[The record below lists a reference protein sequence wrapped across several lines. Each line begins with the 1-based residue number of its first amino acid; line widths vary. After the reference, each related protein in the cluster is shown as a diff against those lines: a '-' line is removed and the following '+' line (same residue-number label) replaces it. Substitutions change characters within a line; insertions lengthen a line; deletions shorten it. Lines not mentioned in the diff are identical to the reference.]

1 MGWHRRRGRTLSRT
15 RIGETPDDREVDG
28 IDPGDEVLDVVD
40 EEDRVVGQATRRE
53 VRAGR
58 LLHRF
63 SSVLCRDPAGR
74 LYVHRRTDDKD
85 VYPGMY
91 DTAAGGVLAAGE
103 TYLEAARRELA
114 EELGVAGPEP
124 RFLFKH
130 RYRGQ
135 ENPSWSAL
143 YEVTWDGPV
152 RPQASEIAWGAFL
165 TLEELDARLQEWPF
179 CPDGLEIYRRWQ
191 AQTGAATARPKRR

>member
-1 MGWHRRRGRTLSRT
+1 VL
-15 RIGETPDDREVDG
+15 
-28 IDPGDEVLDVVD
+28 DPGDELMDVVD
-40 EEDRVVGQATRRE
+40 EQDRVVGQATRRE
-53 VRAGR
+53 VRRRR

-63 SSVLCRDPAGR
+63 AAVLCRDPAGR

-91 DTAAGGVLAAGE
+91 DMTAGGVLGTGE
-103 TYLEAARRELA
+103 RYLDAARRELA
-114 EELGVAGPEP
+114 EELGVAGPEL

-130 RYRGQ
+130 RYRGP

-152 RPQASEIAWGAFL
+152 TPQASEIAWGAFL
-165 TLEELDARLQEWPF
+165 SLDELDVRLATWPF
-179 CPDGLEIYRRWQ
+179 CPDAAETYRRWR
-191 AQTGAATARPKRR
+191 AGGY

>member
-1 MGWHRRRGRTLSRT
+1 MTMSRGAAMALRFVEYHPT
-15 RIGETPDDREVDG
+15 RPGKVAVL
-28 IDPGDEVLDVVD
+28 DPGDELMDVVD
-40 EEDRVVGQATRRE
+40 EQDRVVGQATRRE
-53 VRAGR
+53 VRRRR

-63 SSVLCRDPAGR
+63 SAVLCRDSAGR

-91 DTAAGGVLAAGE
+91 DMTAGGVLGAGE

-114 EELGVAGPEP
+114 EELGVVGPEP
-124 RFLFKH
+124 RLVFHH

-143 YEVTWDGPV
+143 FEVTWDGPV

-165 TLEELDARLQEWPF
+165 TLDELADRLERWPF
-179 CPDGLEIYRRWQ
+179 CPDALEVYRRWR
-191 AQTGAATARPKRR
+191 AGAF

>member
-1 MGWHRRRGRTLSRT
+1 MGEALRFCGSIAPPT
-15 RIGETPDDREVDG
+15 GEVDG
-28 IDPGDEVLDVVD
+28 IDLATSCCVSTAGP
-40 EEDRVVGQATRRE
+40 VVGQATRRE
-53 VRAGR
+53 VRARR

-63 SSVLCRDPAGR
+63 SSVLCRDAAGR

-114 EELGVAGPEP
+114 EELGVTGPEP

-130 RYRGQ
+130 RYRGR
-135 ENPSWSAL
+135 ENPSWLPPSMSPGTVAITPQSSELAL
-143 YEVTWDGPV
+143 GAYPDH
-152 RPQASEIAWGAFL
+152 ASCPS
-165 TLEELDARLQEWPF
+165 RLQEWPF
-179 CPDGLEIYRRWQ
+179 CPDGLEIFRRWQ
-191 AQTGAATARPKRR
+191 AGDY

>member
-1 MGWHRRRGRTLSRT
+1 LSPEV
-15 RIGETPDDREVDG
+15 GEALRFFAVRFAEVSPVATGKVDG
-28 IDPGDEVLDVVD
+28 IDPGDELLDVVD
-40 EEDRVVGQATRRE
+40 EQDLVVGQATRRE
-53 VRAGR
+53 VRARR

-63 SSVLCRDPAGR
+63 SSVLCRDGAGR

-91 DTAAGGVLAAGE
+91 DLAAGGVLAAGE

-130 RYRGQ
+130 RYRGR
-135 ENPSWSAL
+135 ENPSWSATF
-143 YEVTWDGPV
+143 EVTWDGPIT
-152 RPQASEIAWGAFL
+152 PQASEIAWGGFL
-165 TLEELDARLQEWPF
+165 TMDELAARLQQWQF
-179 CPDGLEIYRRWQ
+179 CPDGLEIFRRWQ
-191 AQTGAATARPKRR
+191 AGDH

>member
-1 MGWHRRRGRTLSRT
+1 VGA
-15 RIGETPDDREVDG
+15 
-28 IDPGDEVLDVVD
+28 IDPGDELLDVVD
-40 EEDRVVGQATRRE
+40 EQDRVVGQATRRE
-53 VRAGR
+53 VRRRR

-91 DTAAGGVLAAGE
+91 DMTAGG
-103 TYLEAARRELA
+103 ELA
-114 EELGVAGPEP
+114 EELGVVGPEP

-143 YEVTWDGPV
+143 FEVTWDGPV
-152 RPQASEIAWGAFL
+152 TPQASEIAWGGFL
-165 TLEELDARLQEWPF
+165 TLDELVARLDEWRF
-179 CPDGLEIYRRWQ
+179 CPDGLEVFRRWL
-191 AQTGAATARPKRR
+191 AGDF